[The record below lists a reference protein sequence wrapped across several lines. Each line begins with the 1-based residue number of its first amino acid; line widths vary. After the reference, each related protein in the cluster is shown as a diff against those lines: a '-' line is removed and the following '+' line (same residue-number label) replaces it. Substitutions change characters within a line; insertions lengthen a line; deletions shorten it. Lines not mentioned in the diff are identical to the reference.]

1 MISIKETQCTG
12 CGLCARV
19 CPVALLAIEGH
30 LPVKLHDRCM
40 KCGHCQGVC
49 PQEAI
54 VLDGVEET
62 LGEVRNELAF
72 ADVRDLIQ
80 GNRSIRQYDDKL
92 VSQEKIA
99 EILRVLDYSGSAKN
113 NQLVSWIVLSGKEKI
128 QEFSLLVE
136 SLLPPDHEVLQTIA
150 HIRNPITVS
159 APHLLLAYS
168 NENAVKGY
176 DDCVI
181 KTTLATLLLHSE
193 GIGSCFL
200 GYLVAFVN
208 QYPQLQE
215 YLGLSQGETL
225 YSALGFGYHSQ
236 EVYTKVPTRH
246 KAQVRFMN

>member
-1 MISIKETQCTG
+1 MISIKETQCIG
-12 CGLCARV
+12 CGLCVRV
-19 CPVALLAIEGH
+19 CPVAMLALEEGM
-30 LPVKLHDRCM
+30 PVKVHERCM
-40 KCGHCQGVC
+40 NCGHCQGVC

-54 VLDGVEET
+54 ILEGVEEK
-62 LGEVRNELAF
+62 LGEVRNNLSF

-80 GNRSIRQYDDKL
+80 GNRSIRRYDDTL
-92 VSQEKIA
+92 VPQEKIA
-99 EILRVLDYSGSAKN
+99 EVLRVLDYSGSAKN

-128 QEFSLLVE
+128 QEFSCLIE

-181 KTTLATLLLHSE
+181 KTTLATMLLHSQ

-208 QYPQLQE
+208 EYPQLQE
-215 YLGLSQGETL
+215 YLGLASGETL

-236 EVYTKVPTRH
+236 EVYTKVPTRLC
-246 KAQVRFMN
+246 ADIRYMD